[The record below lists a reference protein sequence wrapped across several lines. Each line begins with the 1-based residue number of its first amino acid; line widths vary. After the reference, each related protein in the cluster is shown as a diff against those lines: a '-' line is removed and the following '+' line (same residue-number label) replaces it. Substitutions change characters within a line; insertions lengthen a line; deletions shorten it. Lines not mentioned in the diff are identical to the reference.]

1 MSRYPTVVVIGRTN
15 VGKSTLFNRLS
26 PKVKSIAFDQPGV
39 TRDSLADL
47 VNWKEFTFE
56 LVDTGGVSI
65 RVSQDPIFEQV
76 RLKALDQLKKAQV
89 VLFVCDGTVGILQ
102 EDREIAKLLHKNGVP
117 VVVAVNKIDTRLAQE
132 RLYEFESFGMDMVVP
147 ISAQHGTGVIEL
159 LDALVAHMAQ
169 KPAPVEDEDRPCR
182 VVLLGKPNVGKS
194 SLMNHLVKFER
205 SIVSPEPG
213 TTRES
218 ISETIQFYKADI
230 QLTDTAG
237 IRRKR
242 TVSDPL
248 ETLMV
253 KSSFR
258 AVENADVI
266 LLLIDAASGTLADQE
281 LKLAFYILEKFKALI
296 ILFNKQ
302 DLVAGFAKEDMER
315 KLDEYKHLMK
325 KIPVLSI
332 SCKTGKDI
340 GRIMPL
346 VHEVYE
352 RYKQRFDDDELSM
365 LIKEALQRKPLYHN
379 GNMLIVRRVKQVAIA
394 PTTFLIIAN
403 QPSWFGPTQLGYF
416 ENILRKK
423 YDFAGVPIRFF
434 VRKKG

>member
-1 MSRYPTVVVIGRTN
+1 MSSYATVVVVGRTN

-26 PKVKSIAFDQPGV
+26 PKVKSITFDQPGV
-39 TRDSLADL
+39 TRDSLFDL
-47 VNWKEFTFE
+47 VTWKEFTFQ
-56 LVDTGGVSI
+56 LVDTGGVSL
-65 RVSQDPIFEQV
+65 RESQDPIFEQV
-76 RLKALDQLKKAQV
+76 RLKALAQLKKAHV
-89 VLFVCDGTVGILQ
+89 VLFVCDGTVGVLQ
-102 EDREIAKLLHKNGVP
+102 EDREIAKFLHKNGVP
-117 VVVAVNKIDTRLAQE
+117 VVVAVNKIDTRQAQE
-132 RLYEFESFGMDMVVP
+132 RVYEFEAFGMDEVVP
-147 ISAQHGTGVIEL
+147 ISAQHGTGIIEL
-159 LDALVAHMAQ
+159 LDGLVAHMTEVPPQ
-169 KPAPVEDEDRPCR
+169 EDEDRPCR

-194 SLMNHLVKFER
+194 SLMNELVHFER

-230 QLTDTAG
+230 EVTDTAG

-266 LLLIDAASGTLADQE
+266 LLLIDASSGTLADQE
-281 LKLAFYILEKFKALI
+281 LKLAFFILEKYKALI
-296 ILFNKQ
+296 LVFNKQ
-302 DLVAGFAKEDMER
+302 DLVEGYAKKDMEQ

-325 KIPVLSI
+325 KVPVVSI
-332 SCKTGKDI
+332 SCKTGQNV

-346 VHEVYE
+346 VHDVYK
-352 RYKQRFDDDELSM
+352 RYSQRFDDDELTM
-365 LIKEALQRKPLYHN
+365 VIKDALQRKPLYHN
-379 GNMLIVRRVKQVAIA
+379 GSMLVVRRIKQVAVSPISL
-394 PTTFLIIAN
+394 LIIAN
-403 QPSWFGPTQLGYF
+403 EPSWFGPSQLAYF
-416 ENILRKK
+416 ENTLRKK
-423 YDFAGVPIRFF
+423 YNLLGVPIRFF

>member
-39 TRDSLADL
+39 TRDSLVDL
-47 VNWKEFTFE
+47 VTWKEFVFQ
-56 LVDTGGVSI
+56 LVDTGGVSV

-89 VLFVCDGTVGILQ
+89 VLFVCDGTVGILP

-117 VVVAVNKIDTRLAQE
+117 VVLAVNKIDTRQAQE
-132 RLYEFESFGMDMVVP
+132 RVYEFEALGMDAVVP
-147 ISAQHGTGVIEL
+147 ISAQHGTGIIEL
-159 LDALVAHMAQ
+159 LDALVAHMSAAVSQ
-169 KPAPVEDEDRPCR
+169 EDEERPCR

-194 SLMNHLVKFER
+194 SLMNHLVHFER
-205 SIVSPEPG
+205 SIVSAEPG

-230 QLTDTAG
+230 QITDTAG

-258 AVENADVI
+258 AVESADVI
-266 LLLIDAASGTLADQE
+266 LLLVDAASGTLADQE
-281 LKLAFYILEKFKALI
+281 LKLAFYILEHYKALI
-296 ILFNKQ
+296 LVFNKQ
-302 DLVAGFAKEDMER
+302 DLVQEYAQKDMEQR
-315 KLDEYKHLMK
+315 LDEYKHLMK
-325 KIPVLSI
+325 KVPTLSI
-332 SCKTGKDI
+332 SCKTGKNI
-340 GRIMPL
+340 GRIIPL
-346 VHEVYE
+346 VHEVYQ
-352 RYKQRFDDDELSM
+352 RYHQRFDDDELTM
-365 LIKEALQRKPLYHN
+365 VIKDALHRKPLYHN
-379 GNMLIVRRVKQVAIA
+379 AHLLIVRKVKQVAVA
-394 PTTFLIIAN
+394 PTTLLIIAN
-403 QPSWFGPTQLGYF
+403 EPSWFGPTQLGYF
-416 ENILRKK
+416 ENVLRKK
-423 YDFAGVPIRFF
+423 YNLSGVPLRFF